1 MDVMIPVWLD
11 DAAGALAK
19 SALGNLRGAT
29 VAIVDDGF
37 DAPFTARL
45 QALLREQHGA
55 EVRCHVKPIGSA
67 PAPRAMIEAAARAQV
82 AIAGV
87 AL

>member
-1 MDVMIPVWLD
+1 MPDQ
-11 DAAGALAK
+11 AANGAEASLAP
-19 SALGNLRGAT
+19 
-29 VAIVDDGF
+29 